1 LKGKSVLMKLHHLI
15 LFVILSMFPV
25 TACSSVTASEP
36 STPTPTPAGP
46 LVTFTLSGS
55 GSATGVLSAVEADF
69 EADTPGYQLEVLP
82 GSGTGGGVKGIVGGV
97 LDVAGMARPPKDEE
111 AAQGVEYVSFGQAGQ
126 AVITHPEVGI
136 DNLTAEQVKA
146 IFSGEVTQWSDVG
159 GPDIPIVLY
168 VRDEGDSST
177 KALRAEVMGDT
188 PFADTVAQ
196 VLTSQG
202 DMLASVSGTPGSVGI
217 ATWPTA
223 LASGT
228 NVQPVKLDGIAPGNP
243 TYPMVSPLGIGYLTE
258 RKADVQP
265 LIDWLTS
272 EQGKAALQEF
282 DMITE

>member
-1 LKGKSVLMKLHHLI
+1 MKLHHLFT
-15 LFVILSMFPV
+15 LVMLSMFLV
-25 TACSSVTASEP
+25 TACGSVAATEIP
-36 STPTPTPAGP
+36 LTPTPAAP
-46 LVTFTLSGS
+46 QVTLTLSGS
-55 GSATGVLSAVEADF
+55 GSATGVLSAVQPVF
-69 EADTPGYQLEVLP
+69 EAAVPGYHLKVLP

-126 AVITHPEVGI
+126 AVITHPDVGI
-136 DNLTAEQVKA
+136 ENLTADQVKA
-146 IFSGEVTQWSDVG
+146 IFSGEITQWSDVG
-159 GPDIPIVLY
+159 GPALPIILY

-177 KALRAEVMGDT
+177 KALVSVVMGDA

-202 DMLASVSGTPGSVGI
+202 DMLSAVSGTPGSVGI

-223 LASGT
+223 LAEGAK
-228 NVQPVKLDGIAPGNP
+228 VQPVNLDGLAPGNSA
-243 TYPMVSPLGIGYLTE
+243 YPMVSPLGIGYLTE

-265 LIDWLTS
+265 LIDWLLS
-272 EQGKAALQEF
+272 EQGKAALQKF